1 MKMLFVAFLA
11 ITNIIGVKA
20 ASRVNDF
27 LTVVKLAPLIF
38 FSAAGIVIMALNP
51 VSVSANFTPFAPFGL
66 SNFGST
72 LILIF
77 WAYAGFELS
86 TIPAEEIKDST
97 KTIPRAIILGI
108 SIVTAFYLVTNAILF
123 GVRSWTLLATDQA
136 PLATANLSM
145 LSSMPTLA
153 LFGGFIVGIGALVS
167 VAGSD
172 ESAMLG
178 TSRLGYA
185 LALDGLFP
193 KQFAEVH
200 SRYKTPYLGILIQS
214 ATALA
219 ASILSTLGGL
229 IATSV
234 LFLSIAYFA
243 TCVSIYFFRKKL
255 PKPKFILRGGL
266 LIPILGAVFS
276 LYLLSQCS
284 WSNSK
289 LALFF

>member
-1 MKMLFVAFLA
+1 
-11 ITNIIGVKA
+11 
-20 ASRVNDF
+20 
-27 LTVVKLAPLIF
+27 
-38 FSAAGIVIMALNP
+38 
-51 VSVSANFTPFAPFGL
+51 
-66 SNFGST
+66 
-72 LILIF
+72 
-77 WAYAGFELS
+77 
-86 TIPAEEIKDST
+86 
-97 KTIPRAIILGI
+97 
-108 SIVTAFYLVTNAILF
+108 
-123 GVRSWTLLATDQA
+123 
-136 PLATANLSM
+136 
-145 LSSMPTLA
+145 
-153 LFGGFIVGIGALVS
+153 
-167 VAGSD
+167 
-172 ESAMLG
+172 MLG

-284 WSNSK
+284 LEQFEVGAVL
-289 LALFF
+289 LALGVLIYWRYSPGKELTEVRDAFLSRDSSLERLYDQEERFLAHLIRHIKIFYRRLVGEQQAWN